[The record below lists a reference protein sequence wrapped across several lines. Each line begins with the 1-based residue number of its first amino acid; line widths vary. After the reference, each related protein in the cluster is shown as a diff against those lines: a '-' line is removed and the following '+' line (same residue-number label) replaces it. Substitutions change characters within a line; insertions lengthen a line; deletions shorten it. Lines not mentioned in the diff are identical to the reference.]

1 MDQFFGIG
9 TWELLMIAVIALV
22 VLGPRQMISLA
33 RKAGEYLR
41 ILNQLWQKT
50 SAELK
55 DQLDEI
61 EDDSGGLAKE
71 LDALKNEVT
80 KSVQSLQENFT
91 IASPPPPNGSGQ
103 VSNPPQ
109 TTASTSTTASPAP
122 TADDPKPEATSPA
135 PPESESTT
143 PPKPSYSA
151 WVSKPK
157 N

>member
-9 TWELLMIAVIALV
+9 LWELLMIAVIALV
-22 VLGPRQMISLA
+22 VLGPRQMIILS

-41 ILNQLWQKT
+41 VLNQMWQKT
-50 SAELK
+50 SAEIK

-61 EDDSGGLAKE
+61 KDDTGGGIVQDIE
-71 LDALKNEVT
+71 TIKNEVT
-80 KSVQSLQENFT
+80 KSVQSIQENMT

-103 VSNPPQ
+103 PTTSPQ
-109 TTASTSTTASPAP
+109 PTTATPPAP
-122 TADDPKPEATSPA
+122 TADAPKPESATSAVP
-135 PPESESTT
+135 ESTT
-143 PPKPSYSA
+143 PAKPSYSA